1 MLTTITPLI
10 PYILVLAGILF
21 AFILVFIYK
30 REIIRK
36 WLLEAVTKA
45 ENEIGGGQGALKL
58 KLVHT
63 WLIQAFPIVGR
74 ILPFQ
79 VFSELVDAALE
90 IMREQLNNKEED

>member
-45 ENEIGGGQGALKL
+45 ENEIGGG
-58 KLVHT
+58 
-63 WLIQAFPIVGR
+63 
-74 ILPFQ
+74 
-79 VFSELVDAALE
+79 
-90 IMREQLNNKEED
+90 